1 MKANV
6 ANYIY
11 ADLVKKF
18 PSQKDQIV
26 DTEVIDFL
34 IGSWANG
41 EYFSFDSKPKLHHN
55 QRIKPPHLI

>member
-18 PSQKDQIV
+18 PSQNDKIV
-26 DTEVIDFL
+26 DSEVIDFL

-41 EYFSFDSKPKLHHN
+41 EYFSFDSKLKLRHK
-55 QRIKPPHLI
+55 QKIKPPHLI